1 MGLKEKCRDVM
12 DICQNLVNRT
22 KISLFYLGGAD
33 KVVVRAKKSGEVIS
47 YECAPVPFMDMA
59 DIDDVVKKMKCE
71 KRERLEI
78 LIFSYEY
85 KFTKDDVS
93 KENTYV
99 KEFSLV
105 GKADLIARK

>member
-1 MGLKEKCRDVM
+1 M
-12 DICQNLVNRT
+12 
-22 KISLFYLGGAD
+22 
-33 KVVVRAKKSGEVIS
+33 IS

-59 DIDDVVKKMKCE
+59 DIDDVVKKVECE

-78 LIFSYEY
+78 SVFSYEY

-93 KENTYV
+93 KETTV

-105 GKADLIARK
+105 GKADLIVRK